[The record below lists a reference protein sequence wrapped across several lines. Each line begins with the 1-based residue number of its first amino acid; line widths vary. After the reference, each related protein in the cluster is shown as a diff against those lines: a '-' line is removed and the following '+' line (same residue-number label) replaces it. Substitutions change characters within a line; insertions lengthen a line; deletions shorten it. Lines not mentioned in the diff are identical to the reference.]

1 MKTELVDVSEIKKQL
16 AIEIPSEEV
25 DAVIERVTRSY
36 ARSAKVPGFRLGKVP
51 PRIARQRFRDQILH
65 DVAHE
70 LIPRAVDDALRERA
84 IEPVDS
90 PDIQDVTVEEGK
102 PLSFTATFETVPPLE
117 PGEYATIR
125 VRRPA
130 VTVSDDQVAQAL
142 EHLRQG
148 AARYEP
154 IEGRSVEAGD
164 TVVVDLARRALTEAA
179 PGEPD
184 RHENVSVDI
193 GASANPPGF
202 DEQLTGLEVGA
213 RKTFVVHY
221 PADYAIKDLAGT
233 DVEYAVAVKALKRRV
248 VPELDDEFAKDLGEF
263 ETLEKLRARVGED
276 LFREAALE
284 GDRQVRSD
292 VVKELARRVTVDV
305 PAALVEREIDRR
317 VEEFVRRLIDQQ
329 IDPRR
334 TPVDWEAFRKSQRE
348 AATDAVRGALML
360 DEVARREGLA
370 VTEADVAREV
380 ERYAERSGRTPV
392 AVRAQLEK
400 EGGMARLHAG
410 LRRDRAVD
418 FLLTRA
424 TIAEE

>member
-25 DAVIERVTRSY
+25 DAAVERVTQSY
-36 ARSAKVPGFRLGKVP
+36 ARSAKVPGFRPGKVP
-51 PRIARQRFRDQILH
+51 PRIAKQRFRDQILH

-117 PGEYATIR
+117 PGDYATIR
-125 VRRPA
+125 VSRPP
-130 VTVSDDQVAQAL
+130 VTVGDDQVAQAL

-164 TVVVDLARRALTEAA
+164 TVVVDLARRALAEAA

-184 RHENVSVDI
+184 RHENVSVEI

-202 DEQLTGLEVGA
+202 DEQLIGLEVGA

-233 DVEYAVAVKALKRRV
+233 DVEYMVAVKALKRRV

-284 GDRQVRSD
+284 ADRLVRSD
-292 VVKELARRVTVDV
+292 LVKELARRVTVDV

-360 DEVARREGLA
+360 DEVARREGLT
-370 VTEADVAREV
+370 VTEADVEREV
-380 ERYAERSGRTPV
+380 ERYAERTGRTPV

-400 EGGMARLHAG
+400 EGGLARLHAG
-410 LRRDRAVD
+410 LRRERAVD

-424 TIAEE
+424 TIAGE

>member
-117 PGEYATIR
+117 PGDYATIR

-284 GDRQVRSD
+284 ADRQVRSD

>member
-1 MKTELVDVSEIKKQL
+1 
-16 AIEIPSEEV
+16 
-25 DAVIERVTRSY
+25 
-36 ARSAKVPGFRLGKVP
+36 
-51 PRIARQRFRDQILH
+51 LH

-248 VPELDDEFAKDLGEF
+248 VPGLDDEFAKDLGEF

-284 GDRQVRSD
+284 ADRQVRSD

>member
-16 AIEIPSEEV
+16 AIEIPGEEV
-25 DAVIERVTRSY
+25 DAAIERVTHSY
-36 ARSAKVPGFRLGKVP
+36 ARSVKIPGFRPGKVP
-51 PRIARQRFRDQILH
+51 PRIVRQRFRDQILH

-70 LIPRAVDDALRERA
+70 LIPRAVDEALRERA

-90 PDIQDVTVEEGK
+90 PDIQDVAVKEGM
-102 PLSFTATFETVPPLE
+102 PLSFTATFETVPALD
-117 PGEYATIR
+117 PGDYATIH

-130 VTVSDDQVAQAL
+130 VKVSDDHVAQAL

-148 AARYEP
+148 AARYEA
-154 IEGRSVEAGD
+154 VEDRNVETGD
-164 TVVVDLARRALTEAA
+164 TVVVDLGRRALAGGT
-179 PGEPD
+179 PGEAD
-184 RHENVSVDI
+184 RHENVSVEI

-202 DEQLTGLEVGA
+202 DEQLLGLGIGA

-233 DVEYAVAVKALKRRV
+233 DVEYMVAVKALKRRV
-248 VPELDDEFAKDLGEF
+248 VAQLDDEFAKDLGEF
-263 ETLEKLRARVGED
+263 ETLEKLRARVSED

-284 GDRQVRSD
+284 ADRQVRSE
-292 VVKELARRVTVDV
+292 VVKELARRVTVEV
-305 PAALVEREIDRR
+305 PTALVEREIDRR

-334 TPVDWEAFRKSQRE
+334 ATVDWEAFRKSQRE

-360 DEVARREGLA
+360 DEVARREGLTI
-370 VTEADVAREV
+370 TEADVTAEV

-400 EGGMARLHAG
+400 EGGLGRLQAG

>member
-284 GDRQVRSD
+284 ADRQVRSD

>member
-25 DAVIERVTRSY
+25 DAVIERVTLSY
-36 ARSAKVPGFRLGKVP
+36 ARSAKVPGFRPGKVP

-117 PGEYATIR
+117 PGDYATIR

-284 GDRQVRSD
+284 ADRQVRSD